1 MNKRASKEIKI
12 EAVRLYNEGL
22 SANSIADK
30 VGYNEVTVRG
40 WLRRKGIELRQGGS
54 YNKKYNEEVFIKIKE
69 LYEMGK
75 YTTEIDAILNLR
87 KGTAQYILNKNNIL
101 LRHRGPKS
109 KIGSE
114 DFFDKIDCE
123 EKAYFL
129 GYIMAD
135 GNVSITNN
143 EYCLKFHIAIQ
154 DKELVDRFLQSINS
168 SNKATFRDKTSSYYV
183 SLTSIH
189 MCKRLIELGVI
200 PQKTSKECIPE
211 SISQNLIHH
220 YLRGV
225 FDGDGITCMGKSK
238 RSGFV
243 GSINIIKAI
252 LNELNELNEELTI
265 FKAGKNKKVVYFLG
279 GKKFSIKLYNYL
291 YEDAT
296 IWLQRKRTRL
306 EYICF
311 NDGTPDEVKVS
322 CPV

>member
-30 VGYNEVTVRG
+30 VGYNEATVRG
-40 WLRRKGIELRQGGS
+40 WLRRKGIELIQGGS
-54 YNKKYNEEVFIKIKE
+54 YNIKYNEEVFIKIKE

-75 YTTEIDAILNLR
+75 YTTEIDGILNLR

-143 EYCLKFHIAIQ
+143 QYCLKFHIAIQ
-154 DKELVDRFLQSINS
+154 DKEIVDRFLQSINS
-168 SNKATFRDKTSSYYV
+168 SNKATFRDKTSSYYL

-200 PQKTSKECIPE
+200 PQKTSKECIQE

-252 LNELNELNEELTI
+252 LNELNEELTI

-279 GKKFSIKLYNYL
+279 GKKFSMKLYNYL